1 MPADDNE
8 LRDEDRILHY
18 GLYGFVGIPVLSH
31 VSVQGDILE
40 TEDRVEA

>member
-8 LRDEDRILHY
+8 LRDEDRILRY

-31 VSVQGDILE
+31 VFLFFFIFD